1 MLCKKLLL
9 HSLQA
14 VRLKEKGIASEIIAV
29 SCGPAKSE
37 VIIALYL
44 LKNDM
49 KFIGGPKKKIM
60 WCQLFKAWITLSI
73 GLIAIDKFYQNLL
86 HFPVNV
92 DYYMLR
98 A

>member
-1 MLCKKLLL
+1 MLGTLFLLTTIAIRLCKKLLL

-49 KFIGGPKKKIM
+49 KFIGGPKKKKEKNYVVPVVQSM
-60 WCQLFKAWITLSI
+60 DN
-73 GLIAIDKFYQNLL
+73 AILQINHYG
-86 HFPVNV
+86 
-92 DYYMLR
+92 
-98 A
+98 

>member
-1 MLCKKLLL
+1 ML

-49 KFIGGPKKKIM
+49 KFIGGPKKKKKKIM
-60 WCQLFKAWITLSI
+60 WCQLFKGWITLSI
-73 GLIAIDKFYQNLL
+73 GLITMDKFYQNEL
-86 HFPVNV
+86 HFPVDFLIV
-92 DYYMLR
+92 FV
-98 A
+98 